1 MSRRKKQAVNQFK
14 SGYYSLLSSFRPK
27 PRITISQW
35 ADNYRFIAEGL
46 SSMPGKW
53 DTDNT
58 PYMREVLDVFNQH
71 EVNQVVVMASSQVG
85 KTEIGLNMIGYYSH
99 QEPSA
104 IMYLLPTDDVAK
116 KFSETRVKT
125 TIESTPVLNALFTNK
140 SRNAA
145 NANDLKSFPGGFLT
159 INGANTPNN
168 LASFPI
174 RILIQDEIDR
184 FTRVI
189 KGEGDPIQLARQRT
203 ATYSNAKELLISTP
217 TIKKQSRIWEAY
229 QETDQREYF
238 VNCPDCDHEFT
249 FEWEYVRWEVD
260 KNRNLINKSVY
271 IECPACFYHI
281 NERQRREMV
290 RKGRWKP
297 TKPNRK
303 IPGFHISTLY
313 STIMSFSKL
322 VQEYITAQDWLDT
335 TNDPTKMQ
343 VFYNL
348 KLGLPFDMVL
358 ADIDPEQLMRRRER
372 YNCELPDGVLYITCG
387 VDTQDDRLEYQ
398 IIGWGEGYEDWLLQ
412 YGVINGDLSLEA
424 PWLELDDVLMK
435 RYYFDD
441 GRSLPISMTFIDSG
455 GHKTNEVY
463 KYTMSRN
470 HLGIYPIKGYAGEK
484 SIVQGITKN
493 NIYRTDMVLV
503 GVNAAK
509 SRIFYKLGID
519 EIGVGYSHFPIE
531 PYANCDLHFF
541 EMLVSEVQETVPQN
555 GQYVQKWRKIRE
567 RNEAL
572 DTRVYALAALEIL
585 MPDFEKQKMLVDSLP
600 TMEQQTQVV
609 RNNNKRRIVSSLGKY
624 K

>member
-1 MSRRKKQAVNQFK
+1 MSKRKKVVNQFK
-14 SGYYSLLSSFRPK
+14 NGYYSLLSSFRPK

-35 ADNYRFIAEGL
+35 ADTYRFIAEGL

-71 EVNQVVVMASSQVG
+71 DVNLVVVMASSQVG

-104 IMYLLPTDDVAK
+104 IMYLLPTDDAAK
-116 KFSETRVKT
+116 KFSETRIKT
-125 TIESTPVLNALFTNK
+125 TIESTPVLNAIFTNK

-174 RILIQDEIDR
+174 RILVLDEIDR
-184 FTRVI
+184 FIRII
-189 KGEGDPIQLARQRT
+189 KGEGDPIQLAHQRT
-203 ATYSNAKELLISTP
+203 ATYSNAKELRISTP
-217 TIKKQSRIWEAY
+217 TIKKTSRIWEAY
-229 QETDQREYF
+229 QDTDQREYF
-238 VNCPDCDHEFT
+238 VNCPDCNHEFT
-249 FEWEYVRWEVD
+249 FEWDYVRWELD
-260 KNRNLINKSVY
+260 KNRNLINKSIY
-271 IECPACFYHI
+271 IECPACFYNI

-290 RKGRWKP
+290 RKGKWKP
-297 TKPNRK
+297 TKLHK
-303 IPGFHISTLY
+303 KTPGFHISTLY
-313 STIMSFSKL
+313 STIMNFSKL
-322 VQEYITAQDWLDT
+322 VQEFITAQDWLDT

-348 KLGLPFDMVL
+348 KLGLPFDTML

-372 YNCELPDGVLYITCG
+372 YNCELPEGVLYITCG

-412 YGVINGDLSLEA
+412 YGVIHGDLALEE
-424 PWLELDDVLMK
+424 PWLALDDILAK
-435 RYYFDD
+435 NYYFDD
-441 GRSLPISMTFIDSG
+441 GRKLPISVTFIDSG

-463 KYTMSRN
+463 KYTMKRN
-470 HLGIYPIKGYAGEK
+470 HLGIYPIIGRQGEK
-484 SIVQGITKN
+484 SLIQSISKN
-493 NIYRTDMVLV
+493 NVYKTDLITV

-509 SRIFYKLGID
+509 SRIYHKLGID
-519 EIGVGYSHFPIE
+519 EIGAGYSHFPIE
-531 PYANCDLHFF
+531 PDANCDLHFF
-541 EMLVSEVQETVPQN
+541 EMLVSEVQETIPQN
-555 GQYVQKWRKIRE
+555 GQYIQRWKKIRD

-572 DTRVYALAALEIL
+572 DTRVYALAALEML
-585 MPDFEKQKMLVDSLP
+585 NPNFAEQKLLVANLP
-600 TMEQQTQVV
+600 TPQQQAQIIQ
-609 RNNNKRRIVSSLGKY
+609 KPQQRRIFSKLSR
-624 K
+624 